1 MLAVFILEKH
11 DISITD
17 ASGSALG
24 KDQVLQLPASRES
37 RKRQKDKKE
46 HPQQIMYVY
55 SLHRTPSYFWENYSK
70 ASMSQMAGSSMIS
83 VVRTLAVLTRKPWP
97 GPTLGREEGILF
109 ISTLEE

>member
-1 MLAVFILEKH
+1 MAFEAH
-11 DISITD
+11 GAGQTRWHFHS
-17 ASGSALG
+17 
-24 KDQVLQLPASRES
+24 QHHQQL
-37 RKRQKDKKE
+37 
-46 HPQQIMYVY
+46 PQQIMYVY